1 MNTNMSIKEFF
12 ESPAMAVPKERQSG
26 DFEDFLINVFRDFRS
41 AVDSLNPECH
51 LSADILARQNEIQ
64 CLCCA
69 IVAALRDYMSGQ
81 PEQAYRQLEKGI
93 NAVAHVHTLF
103 TQEVDMPDIGTLYR
117 ASPIGP
123 SEQLTR
129 GRLFHI
135 PFELRHLVGR
145 HRYGIPG
152 FPCLYLGGSLRLCQ
166 LELGVPDDKLAHLGI
181 ARFVAKRK
189 VRLLDFGYRS
199 ATLAPFAAGRS
210 LCARDKNLNAQNFF
224 VSYVVSWPLIAAA
237 SVKRL
242 YDGNWAAEYVIPQLL
257 MQWLTREPTCD
268 GIRFFST
275 KVPAS
280 ATEVHRCANYVFPSR
295 NPLGARQGYCAWLT
309 SLFEMTES
317 VMWEATTSGADAL
330 SEAAHNEA
338 RMVASPTAGVP

>member
-1 MNTNMSIKEFF
+1 
-12 ESPAMAVPKERQSG
+12 MA
-26 DFEDFLINVFRDFRS
+26 FR
-41 AVDSLNPECH
+41 A
-51 LSADILARQNEIQ
+51 
-64 CLCCA
+64 
-69 IVAALRDYMSGQ
+69 
-81 PEQAYRQLEKGI
+81 
-93 NAVAHVHTLF
+93 
-103 TQEVDMPDIGTLYR
+103 
-117 ASPIGP
+117 
-123 SEQLTR
+123 
-129 GRLFHI
+129 
-135 PFELRHLVGR
+135 
-145 HRYGIPG
+145 

-210 LCARDKNLNAQNFF
+210 LCARDKNLKAQNFL

-242 YDGNWAAEYVIPQLL
+242 YDGDWAAEYVIPQLL
-257 MQWLTREPTCD
+257 MQWLLREPTCD

-275 KVPAS
+275 KLPAS
-280 ATEVHRCANYVFPSR
+280 ATEVHGCANYVFPGR
-295 NPLGARQGYCAWLT
+295 NSLCARRGYCAWLS
-309 SLFEMTES
+309 SLFEMPEP

-338 RMVASPTAGVP
+338 RLKNSSTVAAPRPP